1 MTADQSAARDELAAR
16 LARLGLPGGGVKGR
30 QAALPSALKTL
41 HRRLLS
47 AFLTEPGVS
56 DPAVVAGLAAE
67 LGLEP
72 REALTA
78 LAAADL
84 VHTDPATGRI
94 SVPIRS
100 PGARPRTGW
109 RSPAARPSLRCARW
123 TRWGSRR

>member
-16 LARLGLPGGGVKGR
+16 LARLGLPGGGVNGR

-56 DPAVVAGLAAE
+56 DPAVVAGLAAK

-72 REALTA
+72 REALAA

-94 SVPIRS
+94 SVAYPFS
-100 PGARPRTGW
+100 GRPTSHRVGLAGGPTV
-109 RSPAARPSLRCARW
+109 SAMCALDALG
-123 TRWGSRR
+123 TRR

>member
-30 QAALPSALKTL
+30 QAALPSAMKTL

-56 DPAVVAGLAAE
+56 DPAVVAGLAAK

-72 REALTA
+72 RRRLRPWPPPTWS
-78 LAAADL
+78 
-84 VHTDPATGRI
+84 TPTRPPAG
-94 SVPIRS
+94 SASPIRS
-100 PGARPRTGW
+100 PGARPRTG
-109 RSPAARPSLRCARW
+109 
-123 TRWGSRR
+123 